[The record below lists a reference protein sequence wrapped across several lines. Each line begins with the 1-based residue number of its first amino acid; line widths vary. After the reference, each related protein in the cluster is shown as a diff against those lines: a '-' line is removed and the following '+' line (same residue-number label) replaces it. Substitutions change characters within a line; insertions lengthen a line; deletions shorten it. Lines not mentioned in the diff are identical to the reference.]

1 MRDLE
6 EQKIGMVDYVVCNL
20 YPFKETIAKHG
31 ITVEEAVEEIDIGGV
46 TLLRA
51 AAKNHARVT
60 VLVEPE
66 SYHDF
71 LQELKSG
78 GVSAKSRQL
87 YALKAFEHTADY
99 DDAISKYFRGKYAGD
114 GEQQVALRY
123 GINPHQRPAAAYVKE
138 GKLPFKVLCGAPG
151 YVNLLDALNAW
162 QLVKELRE
170 ALDLP
175 AAASF
180 KHVSPAGAAVA
191 VPLDESERKVCMVSI
206 RIRHARPS
214 LMTQGRRHRRHRD
227 VRPCPSICP
236 SSRRRSYVFLW

>member
-1 MRDLE
+1 LLRSYQAYQVYGGILARDAASDIRDLE

-20 YPFKETIAKHG
+20 YPFKETVAKHG
-31 ITVEEAVEEIDIGGV
+31 ITVEAAVEEIDIGGV

-60 VLVEPE
+60 VLVDP
-66 SYHDF
+66 STYHDF

-78 GVSAKSRQL
+78 DISDKSRQL

-99 DDAISKYFRGKYAGD
+99 DSAISAYFRGKYAGN
-114 GEQQVALRY
+114 GQQQVALRY
-123 GINPHQRPAAAYVKE
+123 GINPHQKPASAYVKDGE
-138 GKLPFKVLCGAPG
+138 LPFKVLCGAPG

-162 QLVKELRE
+162 QLVKELSS

-191 VPLDESERKVCMVSI
+191 VPLNETERKVCMVG
-206 RIRHARPS
+206 P
-214 LMTQGRRHRRHRD
+214 
-227 VRPCPSICP
+227 
-236 SSRRRSYVFLW
+236 